1 MAGVLYLVS
10 TPIGNLADITARA
23 AAVLEDVSVCYAED
37 TRRTGR
43 LLAHLGHDVSL
54 RSLHAHNEAA
64 RVSEIVRRLK
74 SGEDCA
80 LVTDAGTPA
89 VSDPGRRVVQ
99 ALHDHDLR
107 VVPVPGAS
115 AVLTALTVSGLPAD
129 RFLFLGFAP
138 RRGPA
143 RAEWIAQVRASPDT
157 VVVFESPRR
166 LEQLLVHLTEAGL
179 AERPCVLCR
188 ELTKLHEEVTR
199 GTIAELRE
207 ESAGKT
213 IRGEVTMV
221 IAAAKRDTEP
231 DGEVLEQAA
240 RELARSGASTRDIVD
255 RLCDEFGVSR
265 NRAYEVG
272 LRVESGNHA

>member
-1 MAGVLYLVS
+1 MAGVLYVVS

-23 AAVLEDVSVCYAED
+23 AAVLGDVSMCYAED

-54 RSLHAHNEAA
+54 RSLHAHNEAG
-64 RVSEIVRRLK
+64 RVSEIVRRLE
-74 SGEDCA
+74 SGVDCA

-99 ALHDHDLR
+99 AVHDHDLR

-143 RAEWIAQVRASPDT
+143 RAEWIAQVATSPDT
-157 VVVFESPRR
+157 VVAFESPRR
-166 LEQLLVHLTEAGL
+166 LEQLLVHLSEAGL
-179 AERPCVLCR
+179 ADRPCVLCR
-188 ELTKLHEEVTR
+188 ELTKLHEEVKR
-199 GTIAELRE
+199 GTISGLRA

-213 IRGEVTMV
+213 IRGETTLV
-221 IAAAKRDTEP
+221 IAGAKQGTEP
-231 DGEVLEQAA
+231 DSDALERAA
-240 RELARSGASTRDIVD
+240 RELARSGASTRDIMD
-255 RLCDEFGVSR
+255 CLCAEFGVSR

-272 LRVESGNHA
+272 LRVESGEDA